1 MPRMAPKIDPAL
13 YVRVGTA
20 ADLANVSRFWMLQ
33 AVKAGRVAGI
43 EIDGQWFVLRSAAVA
58 FERHPYA
65 GRPQSDETI
74 ARRAKLAKRSRKKP
88 PH

>member
-1 MPRMAPKIDPAL
+1 MPPKIDPSL

-33 AVKAGRVAGI
+33 HVKAGKVPGI

-65 GRPQSDETI
+65 GRPQSGETV
-74 ARRAKLAKRSRKKP
+74 ARRAKLARARRKKP
-88 PH
+88 AE

>member
-1 MPRMAPKIDPAL
+1 MPPKIDPSL

-33 AVKAGRVAGI
+33 HVKAGKVPGI

-58 FERHPYA
+58 FERHPYS
-65 GRPQSDETI
+65 GRPQSEETI
-74 ARRAKLAKRSRKKP
+74 ARREKLARKRSRKKP
-88 PH
+88 AD

>member
-1 MPRMAPKIDPAL
+1 MPPKIDPAL

-33 AVKAGRVAGI
+33 HVKSGRMPGL

-58 FERHPYA
+58 FERTPGV
-65 GRPQSDETI
+65 GRPQSERTI
-74 ARRAKLAKRSRKKP
+74 ARRAKLARKRSRSE
-88 PH
+88 